1 MRAMGARLLLLSLAV
16 AVGERLTWRVGYH
29 GLEVKPH
36 YHWDAARAR
45 FVGAYPDVMTLLA
58 AELGVDIVDVY
69 IPVNPDYH
77 FLDLTEWIHGVFEDG
92 VDVMFSQSPFYAGVF
107 YSAPV
112 MGAPLQGLL
121 RVETSGVGL
130 WSLFDPFHWRVW
142 IAICASVV
150 LGTVVAGAIAYI
162 NREWDPRK
170 DPLEFGAMLYHS
182 VTLILGGE
190 DLSGVLLPRHD
201 PHHPSRQSRRAGHGG
216 VDRVRAAPP
225 AGSALPRARHDG
237 ELHGEP
243 RGVPHE
249 SAARRPRPEEPR
261 RHEMRDAASYD
272 APS

>member
-1 MRAMGARLLLLSLAV
+1 M
-16 AVGERLTWRVGYH
+16 
-29 GLEVKPH
+29 
-36 YHWDAARAR
+36 
-45 FVGAYPDVMTLLA
+45 
-58 AELGVDIVDVY
+58 GVDIVNVY
-69 IPVNPDYH
+69 VSPYWAEPLRNGTFDLLFYVAAYKPDLFHTAPILDNP
-77 FLDLTEWIHGVFEDG
+77 FE
-92 VDVMFSQSPFYAGVF
+92 
-107 YSAPV
+107 
-112 MGAPLQGLL
+112 GLL
-121 RVETSGVGL
+121 KVKVRPARY

-201 PHHPSRQSRRAGHGG
+201 AHHPSRQTRRAGHGG